1 MIALIL
7 LRACELVYKYFL
19 RYENLVAERNQLL
32 KDSGITGDLQL
43 WPKHKTKWLY
53 VKIVLNGSRRDIKV
67 FVSTTNYGQAGIYRV
82 LQFYSANFSDFS
94 FLGYNNLVQMVQ
106 DR

>member
-43 WPKHKTKWLY
+43 WPIKHKTKWLY
-53 VKIVLNGSRRDIKV
+53 VKIVLNEEIFEDF
-67 FVSTTNYGQAGIYRV
+67 FVSTTNYGEAGIYRV

-94 FLGYNNLVQMVQ
+94 FLGYNHLVQMVQ